1 MSTRLLVMA
10 ARLVASGLPLAV
22 ACRSAI
28 VDALTDDQDTAAA
41 LDEVVQA
48 MLGTVT

>member
-1 MSTRLLVMA
+1 MTQPFDA
-10 ARLVASGLPLAV
+10 ALAAFSPGLPLAV